1 MPIVCIEIRRV
12 ILMTVDKIGNVN
24 NIFEPKRS
32 KNVQK
37 SDSLSTGNDSVQ
49 ISSEGL
55 KAIEDARFAQIVRET
70 PDVRAERVQEIKAQI
85 DGGTYNK
92 DLDDKILAMVAD
104 KILTGILRK

>member
-1 MPIVCIEIRRV
+1 
-12 ILMTVDKIGNVN
+12 MTVDKIGNVN

-37 SDSLSTGNDSVQ
+37 NDSLSTGNDSVQ

-92 DLDDKILAMVAD
+92 DFDDKILAMVAD

>member
-1 MPIVCIEIRRV
+1 
-12 ILMTVDKIGNVN
+12 MTVDKVNNVN
-24 NIFEPKRS
+24 NIFETKRS

-49 ISSEGL
+49 ISTEGL
-55 KAIEDARFAQIVRET
+55 KAIEDARFTQIVRET
-70 PDVRAERVQEIKAQI
+70 PDVRSERVKEIKSQI
-85 DGGTYNK
+85 DDGTYNK